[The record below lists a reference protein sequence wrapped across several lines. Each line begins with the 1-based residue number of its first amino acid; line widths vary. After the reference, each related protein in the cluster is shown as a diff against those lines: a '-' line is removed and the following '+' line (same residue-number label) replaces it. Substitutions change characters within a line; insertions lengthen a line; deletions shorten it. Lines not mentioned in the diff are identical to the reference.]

1 MSIRYLES
9 RGLNRSSK
17 VALFMKLWDI
27 PMTEEQRQKLGERS
41 KVTQK
46 TSEFG
51 NMNNAGTPYPSESCL
66 VNRFHPDFE
75 TVIELGVR
83 ELVYAIGID
92 RNYITY
98 TSCEGH
104 DYDGTRSENDMRHV
118 GIIAR
123 SEAEFEKAKADFENV
138 NDIVK
143 DKLSDTPVELALMTH
158 SVKTDDVEMP
168 VIDFYLAKRLE
179 ASWEDYFQAVD
190 AATLIVLDGFGQ
202 FAEPTI
208 Q

>member
-9 RGLNRSSK
+9 RNLNRSSQ
-17 VALFMKLWDI
+17 VELFMKLWDV
-27 PMTEEQRQKLGERS
+27 PVTDEQRQVLGERM

-66 VNRFHPDFE
+66 VNRFHPNFE
-75 TVIELGVR
+75 TVIEPGVR

-92 RNYITY
+92 RNYVTY

-104 DYDGTRSENDMRHV
+104 DYAGTQSENDMRHV

-123 SEAEFEKAKADFENV
+123 SQMEFEQAKTEFENI
-138 NDIVK
+138 NLKVK
-143 DKLSDTPVELALMTH
+143 DKLLDTPIELALMTH
-158 SVKTDDVEMP
+158 SVTTDNKEMP
-168 VIDFYLAKRLE
+168 VIDFFLAKRID
-179 ASWEDYFQAVD
+179 ANWDDYFQNLD
-190 AATLIVLDGFGQ
+190 KATSIVLDGFNQ
-202 FAEPTI
+202 LADPAS
-208 Q
+208 